1 MELRVRDVGAEG
13 VAEAI
18 ADGMK
23 AGEYARRLKAATA
36 ENDRLKNEIAMRDA
50 ENSRLSNEN
59 RKHRFAEARA
69 FQNTLEMQVHDI
81 DLSSYRR
88 WKGAAIFMG
97 GMVVGVMLA
106 FGLLVFETYIGGV
119 M

>member
-18 ADGMK
+18 VDGMK
-23 AGEYARRLKAATA
+23 AAEYARRLSAATA
-36 ENDRLKNEIAMRDA
+36 ENDRLKNEIAMREA
-50 ENSRLSNEN
+50 ENNRLSNEN
-59 RKHRFAEARA
+59 RKHRFAEERA
-69 FQNTLEMQVHDI
+69 IQNTLEMQTQDVN
-81 DLSSYRR
+81 LSSYRR
-88 WKGAAIFMG
+88 WKGVAIFMG
-97 GMVVGVMLA
+97 GVVVGVLLA